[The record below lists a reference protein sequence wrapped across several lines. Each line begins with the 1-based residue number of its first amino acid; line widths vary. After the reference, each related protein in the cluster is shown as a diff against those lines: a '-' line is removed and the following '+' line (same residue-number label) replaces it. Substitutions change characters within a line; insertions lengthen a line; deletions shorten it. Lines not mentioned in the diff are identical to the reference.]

1 MKNFFQKKIDKKI
14 FSKFEI
20 KYIVSK
26 KLSETIQNKIKKF
39 MRLDKQ
45 IEDSEKGYFVRSLYF
60 DNRLNSNFNEKVDGL
75 LFRHKFRLRTYSE
88 KFDKKSIFFLE
99 KKGQYNSRTF
109 KIRKKIQSEDL
120 QKYLDIKKNTVFLQK
135 SKNKLVNEFIFDSFR
150 KKLKPIVVIDYYR
163 KPYINKS
170 GIYFRLTFD
179 SNIKANKNKNLFDFS
194 NEFKESISG
203 YEIIEVKFDRTI
215 PIWFQKIIQ
224 SFELKRLSVSK
235 FVLGCE
241 TTNIAY
247 DYEGR

>member
-1 MKNFFQKKIDKKI
+1 MKNFFQKKIDEEV
-14 FSKFEI
+14 FSRFEI

-60 DNRLNSNFNEKVDGL
+60 DNRLNSNFNEK
-75 LFRHKFRLRTYSE
+75 
-88 KFDKKSIFFLE
+88 FDKKSVFFLE
-99 KKGQYNSRTF
+99 KKGRYNSRTF